1 MKKIMTV
8 AVGLTMSLLMLFAF
22 TACGG
27 AAQETPED
35 QAVAALDTQL
45 AALKSADREAIQ
57 ELSGGEDAFGDAVE
71 QLGSEEDVDSILKSM
86 FGHFDYTI
94 GTPEKV
100 DDSNVNVPVTVSNA
114 DMKKAVDTWFSD
126 LMAYAMQNPDIAND
140 EKALQ
145 AKTIELLQ
153 ASVDKT
159 AEAEDG
165 IVTNDVVFPMTLI
178 DGKWEISDTIDDS
191 VLDAVLG
198 GFMTAI
204 NDLTGQ
210 MGE

>member
-1 MKKIMTV
+1 MKRIMTV
-8 AVGLTMSLLMLFAF
+8 TVGLVMSFMMLFVF

-27 AAQETPED
+27 AAQDTPED

-114 DMKKAVDTWFSD
+114 DMKKAVDTWFAD

-153 ASVDKT
+153 TSVDKT

-204 NDLTGQ
+204 SDLTGQ
-210 MGE
+210 TGQ

>member
-1 MKKIMTV
+1 MKKIMKVTL
-8 AVGLTMSLLMLFAF
+8 GLTMSVLMLFAF

-114 DMKKAVDTWFSD
+114 DMQKAVDTWFSD

-178 DGKWEISDTIDDS
+178 DGKWEISDTIDEG

>member
-1 MKKIMTV
+1 MKT
-8 AVGLTMSLLMLFAF
+8 
-22 TACGG
+22 
-27 AAQETPED
+27 
-35 QAVAALDTQL
+35 
-45 AALKSADREAIQ
+45 
-57 ELSGGEDAFGDAVE
+57 
-71 QLGSEEDVDSILKSM
+71 
-86 FGHFDYTI
+86 H
-94 GTPEKV
+94 
-100 DDSNVNVPVTVSNA
+100 SNVNVPVTVSNA
-114 DMKKAVDTWFSD
+114 DMKKAVDTWFAD

-153 ASVDKT
+153 TSVDKT

-210 MGE
+210 MGQ

>member
-1 MKKIMTV
+1 MKRIMTV
-8 AVGLTMSLLMLFAF
+8 TVGLVMSFMMLFAF

-27 AAQETPED
+27 AAQDTPED

-114 DMKKAVDTWFSD
+114 DMKKAVDTWFAD

-153 ASVDKT
+153 TSVDKT

-210 MGE
+210 TGQ

>member
-1 MKKIMTV
+1 MKKIMKVTL
-8 AVGLTMSLLMLFAF
+8 GLTMSVLMLFAF

-114 DMKKAVDTWFSD
+114 DMQKAVNTWFSD

-145 AKTIELLQ
+145 AKTVEMLQ
-153 ASVDKT
+153 GAVDKT

-165 IVTNDVVFPMTLI
+165 IVTKDVVFPMTLI

>member
-1 MKKIMTV
+1 MKKIMKVTL
-8 AVGLTMSLLMLFAF
+8 GLTMSVLMLFAF

-114 DMKKAVDTWFSD
+114 DMQKAVDTWFSD

-165 IVTNDVVFPMTLI
+165 IVTNDVVFPMALI

>member
-71 QLGSEEDVDSILKSM
+71 QLGSEEDVDSVLKSM

-204 NDLTGQ
+204 TNLTGQ

>member
-1 MKKIMTV
+1 
-8 AVGLTMSLLMLFAF
+8 MSVLMLFAF

-45 AALKSADREAIQ
+45 SALKSADREAIQ

-94 GTPEKV
+94 GAPEKV

-114 DMKKAVDTWFSD
+114 DMKKAVNTWFSD

-145 AKTIELLQ
+145 AKTVEMLQ
-153 ASVDKT
+153 GAVDKT

-178 DGKWEISDTIDDS
+178 DGKWEISDTIDEG

-198 GFMTAI
+198 GLMTPI

>member
-1 MKKIMTV
+1 MKRIMTV
-8 AVGLTMSLLMLFAF
+8 AVGLTMSVLMLFAF

-71 QLGSEEDVDSILKSM
+71 QLGSEEDVDSVLKSM
-86 FGHFDYTI
+86 FGHFDYTL

-100 DDSNVNVPVTVSNA
+100 DDSNVNVPATVSNA
-114 DMKKAVDTWFSD
+114 DMQKAVDTWFSD

-145 AKTIELLQ
+145 AKTVELLQ
-153 ASVDKT
+153 TSVDKT

-165 IVTNDVVFPMTLI
+165 IVTKDVVFPMTLI

-204 NDLTGQ
+204 NNLTGQ

>member
-1 MKKIMTV
+1 
-8 AVGLTMSLLMLFAF
+8 MSVLMLFAF

-94 GTPEKV
+94 GVPEKV

-114 DMKKAVDTWFSD
+114 DMQKAVNTWFSD

-145 AKTIELLQ
+145 AKTVEMLQ
-153 ASVDKT
+153 GAVDKT

-165 IVTNDVVFPMTLI
+165 IVTKDVVFPMTLI

>member
-1 MKKIMTV
+1 MKKIMKVTL
-8 AVGLTMSLLMLFAF
+8 GLTMSVLMLFAF

-57 ELSGGEDAFGDAVE
+57 ELSGGEDAFGDAVD

-114 DMKKAVDTWFSD
+114 DMQKAVDTWFSD

-165 IVTNDVVFPMTLI
+165 IVTNDVVFPMALI

>member
-1 MKKIMTV
+1 MKRIMTV
-8 AVGLTMSLLMLFAF
+8 TVGLVMSFMMLFAF
-22 TACGG
+22 AACGG

-114 DMKKAVDTWFSD
+114 DMKKAVDTWFAD

-153 ASVDKT
+153 TSVDKT

-165 IVTNDVVFPMTLI
+165 IVTSDVVFPMTLI

-210 MGE
+210 MGQ

>member
-1 MKKIMTV
+1 MKRIMTV
-8 AVGLTMSLLMLFAF
+8 TAGLIMSVLMLFAF

-27 AAQETPED
+27 SAETPED

-100 DDSNVNVPVTVSNA
+100 DDSNVNVPVTVSN
-114 DMKKAVDTWFSD
+114 MQKAVDTWFSD

-145 AKTIELLQ
+145 AKTVEMLQ
-153 ASVDKT
+153 GAVDKT
-159 AEAEDG
+159 AEEEDG

-178 DGKWEISDTIDDS
+178 DGKWEISDTIDEG

-198 GFMTAI
+198 GCVTAI

-210 MGE
+210 MGQ

>member
-1 MKKIMTV
+1 MKRIMTV
-8 AVGLTMSLLMLFAF
+8 TVGLVMSFMMLFVF

-27 AAQETPED
+27 AAQDTPED

-114 DMKKAVDTWFSD
+114 DMKKAVDTWFAD

-153 ASVDKT
+153 TSVDKT

-210 MGE
+210 TGQ

>member
-1 MKKIMTV
+1 MKRIMTV
-8 AVGLTMSLLMLFAF
+8 TVGLVMSFMMLFVF

-27 AAQETPED
+27 AAQDTPED

-114 DMKKAVDTWFSD
+114 DMKKAVDTWFAD

-153 ASVDKT
+153 TSVDKT

-204 NDLTGQ
+204 TDLTGQ
-210 MGE
+210 TGQ